1 MSEKKKIDRVF
12 QEKFRD
18 FEFAPPEPAW
28 DNIRAALEK
37 KKKRRVIP
45 LWFRMSGVAALLV
58 LGFGLF
64 ATFNDGVTIGGDSVV
79 TNENSNG
86 TNGQE
91 KIPSPTGKR
100 IHANE
105 TVADGDDSQG
115 NPIAQPGSAVAS
127 GDGPGNTGTENGK
140 SADAIKKDTPLRS
153 RSTNTG
159 IGTGAPQSVA
169 SQNRN
174 SGRSQ
179 SADSRPNRNR
189 RILPSAGQSYAATN
203 KYSRGTSG
211 RDTAKGNNVN
221 PVNSV
226 RGEGMQVASVRGA
239 TTTSGT
245 GNSATGTTGT
255 AIDKS
260 LPVAPANREAVADTP
275 IDTTSAPKPQNELEK
290 LLQEKLKGEDKDKKE
305 LADATPQDRW
315 ALKPQVA
322 PVYYSSLS
330 NGSPIDAQF
339 ASNSKT
345 YDNNMSYGLG
355 VNYAVNNRLHIRS
368 GVNTVDLSYSTHGI
382 EFYASLN
389 DQTNNVSTAKNANVV
404 VQNTRPPSA
413 VTITADQ
420 LPQQKFN
427 GSMVQKMGYIEV
439 PLELSYAL
447 VNKKFGIDVIGGV
460 STLFLNNNNI
470 YVTSTQGYNVEVGEA
485 ENLNDV
491 HFSTNFGVGFKYR
504 FWKSFQANF
513 EPTFKYQLNTFSGDA
528 GNFKPYFIGLYSGI
542 SFSF

>member
-64 ATFNDGVTIGGDSVV
+64 ATFNESITMDKDSVV
-79 TNENSNG
+79 TNQNIG
-86 TNGQE
+86 TDNTG

-100 IHANE
+100 IRANE
-105 TVADGDDSQG
+105 TVADGG
-115 NPIAQPGSAVAS
+115 NSLGNTVAKPDAAVAS
-127 GDGPGNTGTENGK
+127 DDSGVTSGNGDNKFKDQFIKNK
-140 SADAIKKDTPLRS
+140 SGRHPRTKSGVDA
-153 RSTNTG
+153 G
-159 IGTGAPQSVA
+159 VQQSVA
-169 SQNRN
+169 SQNDN
-174 SGRSQ
+174 SNS
-179 SADSRPNRNR
+179 SRKAERRQKRNRN
-189 RILPSAGQSYAATN
+189 IAPSANQGYADN
-203 KYSRGTSG
+203 SKSNRGTSG
-211 RDTAKGNNVN
+211 RNSSKGQKGNGL
-221 PVNSV
+221 NSGSELN
-226 RGEGMQVASVRGA
+226 RSVASAQGT

-245 GNSATGTTGT
+245 GTSDNGNAATG
-255 AIDKS
+255 IDRS
-260 LPVAPANREAVADTP
+260 LPVAPANREEVAETP
-275 IDTTSAPKPQNELEK
+275 VDTTATPKPENELEK

-382 EFYASLN
+382 EFYASLT
-389 DQTNNVSTAKNANVV
+389 DQTNNVSTAKNANIV

-413 VTITADQ
+413 VTISADQ

-491 HFSTNFGVGFKYR
+491 HFSTNLGVGFKYR

>member
-79 TNENSNG
+79 TNENSDG
-86 TNGQE
+86 SNGQE
-91 KIPSPTGKR
+91 KIPTPTGKR

-105 TVADGDDSQG
+105 TVADGDTFKS
-115 NPIAQPGSAVAS
+115 NPVVQPGTAVAS
-127 GDGPGNTGTENGK
+127 EDSGVTSGNGESK
-140 SADAIKKDTPLRS
+140 SKDQFIKNKSGRYPHTKS
-153 RSTNTG
+153 G
-159 IGTGAPQSVA
+159 VGAGVQQSVA
-169 SQNRN
+169 SQDRNTGRGQNADTRQNRT
-174 SGRSQ
+174 RRIVP
-179 SADSRPNRNR
+179 SADQ
-189 RILPSAGQSYAATN
+189 GYAATTRD
-203 KYSRGTSG
+203 SRGTSG
-211 RDTAKGNNVN
+211 RDAAKGNKGN

-226 RGEGMQVASVRGA
+226 REENRSVASAPGA
-239 TTTSGT
+239 ATTSGS
-245 GNSATGTTGT
+245 GNSDAGTTGT

-260 LPVAPANREAVADTP
+260 LPVVPANREAVADTP
-275 IDTTSAPKPQNELEK
+275 IDTTSAPKPENELEK

-315 ALKPQVA
+315 ALKPQIA

>member
-28 DNIRAALEK
+28 DNIRAGLEK

-79 TNENSNG
+79 TNENSDG

-91 KIPSPTGKR
+91 KIPTSTGKR

-105 TVADGDDSQG
+105 TVADGDYSPV
-115 NPIAQPGSAVAS
+115 NPVAKPGSAVAS
-127 GDGPGNTGTENGK
+127 EDNGVISGNGNSKTKDQFIKNK
-140 SADAIKKDTPLRS
+140 SGQYQHTKARV
-153 RSTNTG
+153 
-159 IGTGAPQSVA
+159 GAGAESVA
-169 SQNRN
+169 SQHRN
-174 SGRSQ
+174 TGHGQNSDTRQ
-179 SADSRPNRNR
+179 NRNR
-189 RILPSAGQSYAATN
+189 RIVPSADQGYAATTRD
-203 KYSRGTSG
+203 SRGTSG
-211 RDTAKGNNVN
+211 RDAAKGNKVN

-226 RGEGMQVASVRGA
+226 REENRSVAAAPGA
-239 TTTSGT
+239 AITSGS
-245 GNSATGTTGT
+245 GNSDAGTTGT

-260 LPVAPANREAVADTP
+260 LPVVPANREAVAETP
-275 IDTTSAPKPQNELEK
+275 VDTTAALKPENELEK

-389 DQTNNVSTAKNANVV
+389 DQTSNVSTAKNANVV
-404 VQNTRPPSA
+404 VQNTRPPST
-413 VTITADQ
+413 VTLTADQ

-447 VNKKFGIDVIGGV
+447 INKKFGIDVIGGV

>member
-64 ATFNDGVTIGGDSVV
+64 ATFNEGITMDKDSVV
-79 TNENSNG
+79 TNQNNG

-105 TVADGDDSQG
+105 TVADGDNSQV
-115 NPIAQPGSAVAS
+115 NPVGQPGTAVAS
-127 GDGPGNTGTENGK
+127 DDSGVTSGNGDIK
-140 SADAIKKDTPLRS
+140 SKDRFIKNKSGRHPHTKSGVDA
-153 RSTNTG
+153 G
-159 IGTGAPQSVA
+159 VQQSVA
-169 SQNRN
+169 SQNDN
-174 SGRSQ
+174 SNS
-179 SADSRPNRNR
+179 SRKAERRQNRNR
-189 RILPSAGQSYAATN
+189 NIVPSANQGYADN
-203 KYSRGTSG
+203 SKSNRVTSG
-211 RDTAKGNNVN
+211 RKSSNGQKGNRI
-221 PVNSV
+221 NSGLEEN
-226 RGEGMQVASVRGA
+226 RSVASAAV
-239 TTTSGT
+239 TTTASGT
-245 GNSATGTTGT
+245 GTADNGNAGT
-255 AIDKS
+255 APDQSI
-260 LPVAPANREAVADTP
+260 PVAPASRETVADTP
-275 IDTTSAPKPQNELEK
+275 IDTTSTPKPENELEK

-382 EFYASLN
+382 EFYASLT
-389 DQTNNVSTAKNANVV
+389 DQTNNVSTAKNANIV

-413 VTITADQ
+413 VTISADQ

-491 HFSTNFGVGFKYR
+491 HFSTNLGVGFKYR

>member
-28 DNIRAALEK
+28 GNIRAALEK

-79 TNENSNG
+79 TNENSDG

-100 IHANE
+100 VHANE
-105 TVADGDDSQG
+105 TVADGDNSQV
-115 NPIAQPGSAVAS
+115 NPVAKPGTAVAS
-127 GDGPGNTGTENGK
+127 EDSGVTSGNGESK
-140 SADAIKKDTPLRS
+140 SKDQFIKNKSGQYQHTKA
-153 RSTNTG
+153 G
-159 IGTGAPQSVA
+159 VGAGGQQSVA
-169 SQNRN
+169 SQDRN
-174 SGRSQ
+174 TGRGQ
-179 SADSRPNRNR
+179 NADTGQNRNR
-189 RILPSAGQSYAATN
+189 RIVPSAAQSYAATN

-211 RDTAKGNNVN
+211 RDAAKGNKVN

-226 RGEGMQVASVRGA
+226 REENRSVAAAPGA
-239 TTTSGT
+239 AITSGS
-245 GNSATGTTGT
+245 GNSDAGTTGT

-260 LPVAPANREAVADTP
+260 LPVAPANREAVAETP
-275 IDTTSAPKPQNELEK
+275 VDTTAALKPENELEK